1 MEQGTQREH
10 RACRGISPTYPQALN
25 RLENTEA
32 KVTIMILTALALLF
46 ALALL
51 AGAVMLFDCAVRG
64 RNAYEALVSERSRLE
79 GETRM
84 VTVTQLVPRVATAA
98 NSGTMPVLLR
108 AAA

>member
-1 MEQGTQREH
+1 
-10 RACRGISPTYPQALN
+10 
-25 RLENTEA
+25 
-32 KVTIMILTALALLF
+32 
-46 ALALL
+46 
-51 AGAVMLFDCAVRG
+51 MLFDCAVRG